1 MVASQAFQALIDQL
15 VNQHATELEA
25 LRAALARKDESP
37 VLSPTLVTG
46 MERMMTPMSMSSN
59 LSYPGQWRNKRLS
72 SQSALVDANTILEA
86 WDEQEHQEMRDIH
99 NQTRFS
105 TSESDPPTRTER
117 CQDFL
122 VSATYEGVMA
132 GVLVANM
139 LWMAWTVQVQGEQID
154 LTDTSFGVG
163 MQIWREI
170 FYLGDA
176 IFAGLYIGDACLRIL
191 GLGRQFWRTWMNC
204 LDFVVAAFCVVEVCW
219 LLSTDSSDVNFDF
232 FRLLRVVKLT
242 KALRMFSVA
251 VGHAPLQLL
260 VKCLEA
266 SRGMLFWSFC
276 LLSLL
281 QLLAGVVVSMLAAPY
296 LLDDRN
302 DGLMK
307 EEVFRYYGTF
317 SRTFL
322 TMFEIMFANWGP
334 ACRVLVDNISEWFAL
349 FFLLYR
355 CVFGFAVLNV
365 VNSVFVQQTMK
376 TATSDEELAFKQ
388 KEKDIAQY
396 NRKVRKLFQTI
407 DSSGD
412 GAINLEEFE
421 KLVQSPKLSFWMSQL
436 ELEYHDLL
444 SLFEFLDN
452 GDGQITLSEFIEGAG
467 RLRGSAKALDIWR
480 METKIEVLFEEVFK
494 ILPQVWPAQ
503 DEHEDEEEDV
513 GQQGERRCRTSR
525 CHKMAIPS
533 DLGRL
538 KHVQLAEPSKRTH
551 RATGTE
557 GAKTFKVARFGSL
570 QREFHAQ
577 EDDQRPGLTH
587 RSGWR
592 IHIFVEGDAPQLARD
607 EELEIILTQPGA
619 GRAFSMPEGHG
630 FCAASYDW
638 HRMSKP

>member
-1 MVASQAFQALIDQL
+1 MAPSGGEPHDTGPGRFLQDVHHAKPRIPGPDAEDVPPQWSLKDGRLALPPSPQGRTRVKSASDASIDSLSPRSPARPMVASQAFQALIDQL
-15 VNQHATELEA
+15 VSLHATELEA
-25 LRAALARKDESP
+25 LRAALSRKEESP
-37 VLSPTLVTG
+37 VLSPTLVG
-46 MERMMTPMSMSSN
+46 MERMMTPMSVNSN

-86 WDEQEHQEMRDIH
+86 WDEQEHQEMRDIQ

-105 TSESDPPTRTER
+105 TSESDTPTRSER

-122 VSATYEGVMA
+122 VSATYEGFMA

-139 LWMAWTVQVQGEQID
+139 LWMAWTVQVQGGQINS
-154 LTDTSFGVG
+154 LTDTFGVG
-163 MQIWREI
+163 MEIWREI

-191 GLGRQFWRTWMNC
+191 GLGRRFWRTWMNC
-204 LDFVVAAFCVVEVCW
+204 LDFVVAAFCVVEIFW
-219 LLSTDSSDVNFDF
+219 LLSADSSDVNFDF
-232 FRLLRVVKLT
+232 FRLMRVVKLT

-296 LLDDRN
+296 LLDDGN
-302 DGLMK
+302 DVLK
-307 EEVFRYYGTF
+307 QEEVFRYYGTF

-494 ILPQVWPAQ
+494 ILPQVWPSPQ
-503 DEHEDEEEDV
+503 DEEEDEDV
-513 GQQGERRCRTSR
+513 GQQGSGQCSVSSTPRKATSVQDVFNN
-525 CHKMAIPS
+525 S
-533 DLGRL
+533 SF
-538 KHVQLAEPSKRTH
+538 KHI
-551 RATGTE
+551 RATSIRN
-557 GAKTFKVARFGSL
+557 ADS
-570 QREFHAQ
+570 
-577 EDDQRPGLTH
+577 
-587 RSGWR
+587 
-592 IHIFVEGDAPQLARD
+592 
-607 EELEIILTQPGA
+607 
-619 GRAFSMPEGHG
+619 
-630 FCAASYDW
+630 
-638 HRMSKP
+638 

>member
-1 MVASQAFQALIDQL
+1 MITKSQSQHTWRFLQAVQHAKPRIPGPEAEDVPPQWSLKDGRLALPASPQVRTRPKSASDMSVDSRSPRSPARPMVPSQAFQALIDQL

-46 MERMMTPMSMSSN
+46 MERMMTPTSN
-59 LSYPGQWRNKRLS
+59 TSYPGQWRNKRLS

-86 WDEQEHQEMRDIH
+86 WDEQEHLEMRDIQ
-99 NQTRFS
+99 NQTRLS
-105 TSESDPPTRTER
+105 TSESDPPTRSER

-122 VSATYEGVMA
+122 VSASYEGVMA
-132 GVLVANM
+132 AVLVANM
-139 LWMAWTVQVQGEQID
+139 LWMAWTVQVQGEQIN

-163 MQIWREI
+163 MEIWREI
-170 FYLGDA
+170 FYLVDA
-176 IFAGLYIGDACLRIL
+176 IFAGLYIGDACLMIL
-191 GLGRQFWRTWMNC
+191 GLGRRFWRTWMNC
-204 LDFVVAAFCVVEVCW
+204 LDFVVAGFCVVEVFW
-219 LLSTDSSDVNFDF
+219 LLSAGSSGVNFDF

-296 LLDDRN
+296 LLDDGN
-302 DGLMK
+302 DVLMK

-467 RLRGSAKALDIWR
+467 RLRGSAKAP
-480 METKIEVLFEEVFK
+480 ENPTA
-494 ILPQVWPAQ
+494 PPA
-503 DEHEDEEEDV
+503 
-513 GQQGERRCRTSR
+513 TSG
-525 CHKMAIPS
+525 
-533 DLGRL
+533 DWG
-538 KHVQLAEPSKRTH
+538 
-551 RATGTE
+551 
-557 GAKTFKVARFGSL
+557 
-570 QREFHAQ
+570 
-577 EDDQRPGLTH
+577 
-587 RSGWR
+587 SGW
-592 IHIFVEGDAPQLARD
+592 GRD
-607 EELEIILTQPGA
+607 DLV
-619 GRAFSMPEGHG
+619 GRARISIPPSPPPGG
-630 FCAASYDW
+630 VAAMIYVG
-638 HRMSKP
+638 PV

>member
-15 VNQHATELEA
+15 VSLHATELEA
-25 LRAALARKDESP
+25 LRAALSRKEESP
-37 VLSPTLVTG
+37 VLSPTLVG
-46 MERMMTPMSMSSN
+46 MERMMTPMSVNSN

-86 WDEQEHQEMRDIH
+86 WDEQEHQEMRDIQ

-105 TSESDPPTRTER
+105 TSESDTPTRSER

-122 VSATYEGVMA
+122 VSATYEGFMA

-139 LWMAWTVQVQGEQID
+139 LWMAWTVQVQGGQINS
-154 LTDTSFGVG
+154 LTDTFGVG
-163 MQIWREI
+163 MEIWREI

-191 GLGRQFWRTWMNC
+191 GLGRRFWRTWMNC
-204 LDFVVAAFCVVEVCW
+204 LDFVVAAFCVVEIFW
-219 LLSTDSSDVNFDF
+219 LLSADSSDVNFDF
-232 FRLLRVVKLT
+232 FRLMRIVKLT
-242 KALRMFSVA
+242 KVLRMFSVA
-251 VGHAPLQLL
+251 GCCFGPSA
-260 VKCLEA
+260 
-266 SRGMLFWSFC
+266 FC
-276 LLSLL
+276 LFCNSW
-281 QLLAGVVVSMLAAPY
+281 
-296 LLDDRN
+296 
-302 DGLMK
+302 
-307 EEVFRYYGTF
+307 
-317 SRTFL
+317 
-322 TMFEIMFANWGP
+322 FANWGP

-452 GDGQITLSEFIEGAG
+452 GDGQITRLGPIGDRLSEFIEGAG

-494 ILPQVWPAQ
+494 ILPQVWPSPQ
-503 DEHEDEEEDV
+503 DEEEDEDV
-513 GQQGERRCRTSR
+513 GQQGSGHCSVSSTPRKATSVQDVFNN
-525 CHKMAIPS
+525 S
-533 DLGRL
+533 SF
-538 KHVQLAEPSKRTH
+538 KHI
-551 RATGTE
+551 RATSIRN
-557 GAKTFKVARFGSL
+557 ADS
-570 QREFHAQ
+570 
-577 EDDQRPGLTH
+577 
-587 RSGWR
+587 
-592 IHIFVEGDAPQLARD
+592 
-607 EELEIILTQPGA
+607 
-619 GRAFSMPEGHG
+619 
-630 FCAASYDW
+630 
-638 HRMSKP
+638 

>member
-1 MVASQAFQALIDQL
+1 PEAEDVPPQWSLKDGRLALPASPQVRTRPKSASDMSVDSRSPRSPARPMVPSQAFQALIDQL

-46 MERMMTPMSMSSN
+46 MERMMTPTSN
-59 LSYPGQWRNKRLS
+59 TSYPGQWRNKRLS

-86 WDEQEHQEMRDIH
+86 WDEQEHLEMRDIQ
-99 NQTRFS
+99 NQTRLS
-105 TSESDPPTRTER
+105 TSESDPPTRSER

-122 VSATYEGVMA
+122 VSASYEGVMA
-132 GVLVANM
+132 AVLVANM
-139 LWMAWTVQVQGEQID
+139 LWMAWTVQVQGEQIN

-163 MQIWREI
+163 MEIWREI
-170 FYLGDA
+170 FYLVDA
-176 IFAGLYIGDACLRIL
+176 IFAGLYIGDACLMIL
-191 GLGRQFWRTWMNC
+191 GLGRRFWRTWMNC
-204 LDFVVAAFCVVEVCW
+204 LDFVVAGFCVVEVFW
-219 LLSTDSSDVNFDF
+219 LLSAGSSGVNFDF

-296 LLDDRN
+296 LLDDGN
-302 DGLMK
+302 DVLMK

-494 ILPQVWPAQ
+494 ILPQAWPPQ
-503 DEHEDEEEDV
+503 DEDEDEDV
-513 GQQGERRCRTSR
+513 GQQGGL
-525 CHKMAIPS
+525 AVS
-533 DLGRL
+533 DSGGEQ
-538 KHVQLAEPSKRTH
+538 KGEEVKVA
-551 RATGTE
+551 AGIE
-557 GAKTFKVARFGSL
+557 GAKAFECARFGSL
-570 QREFHAQ
+570 QREFHAE
-577 EDDQRPGLTH
+577 EDDQRPG
-587 RSGWR
+587 
-592 IHIFVEGDAPQLARD
+592 DAPQLAWD
-607 EELEIILTQPGA
+607 EELEFGP
-619 GRAFSMPEGHG
+619 S
-630 FCAASYDW
+630 
-638 HRMSKP
+638 